1 MAASTQSISCQP
13 INTFKVGDTLAL
25 CKRGGL
31 YEIGKIVEKTTNG
44 SVLFQATGGVRL
56 KLEKTTHATRV
67 ISLHDTEFSGVP
79 CSKVHTAFLRHCT

>member
-31 YEIGKIVEKTTNG
+31 HEIGKIVETKTG

-56 KLEKTTHATRV
+56 KLDNTVHATRV

-79 CSKVHTAFLRHCT
+79 CSKVHAAFLNHCT